1 MADDPN
7 AARRRASRRD
17 RDPGA
22 DGDEAA
28 PQDAVDQVDS
38 SDADAAPSLAEPTD
52 ADAFAA
58 PAEPGPSPESV
69 SGADE
74 VDASAEGAT
83 PDPLGTTP
91 DADGTTVSSEAED
104 VDAVGSPRPD
114 PLADRAEAATAP
126 AEDNAPAEDMA
137 AAEAMAAAEDTAVA
151 EAPVAATATTLWES
165 PDGTPAA
172 SLPWLQ
178 ARSPD
183 DRICPFLRAVA
194 ADDHLGFPVE
204 SPDAANRCAS
214 MHEAVPQSLRQQ
226 ELVCLTANHV
236 NCPRYLRGAAE
247 TATVVPVAR
256 VRPKAVMTPA
266 ISAAL
271 IILALSFGASVA
283 FGLANGGLAMPSR
296 AAVAPPTA
304 SATSVAAATATPA
317 TSSPAA
323 SPAVASPAAASP
335 SLEPTPA
342 PSATASPS
350 ASTTPIPSPSASASL
365 ATGPTPSPTSNRL
378 RLLKPCPNKPNCW
391 IYTVRSGDNLY
402 SIAHYFGVPLGTV
415 RSLNPWTK
423 TESLRAGK
431 KLILPNPTR

>member
-151 EAPVAATATTLWES
+151 EAPVAAT
-165 PDGTPAA
+165 
-172 SLPWLQ
+172 
-178 ARSPD
+178 RD
-183 DRICPFLRAVA
+183 DPLGVAGWDPRRLAAVA
-194 ADDHLGFPVE
+194 AGSFAGRPDLPVPARGGGRRPSGLPGRVAGRRE
-204 SPDAANRCAS
+204 PLRLDARGRAAVAPAAGARLPDGQ
-214 MHEAVPQSLRQQ
+214 PRQ
-226 ELVCLTANHV
+226 LPALSAWCGRDRDGG
-236 NCPRYLRGAAE
+236 PGR
-247 TATVVPVAR
+247 R

-323 SPAVASPAAASP
+323 SPPPRPASPRPRAS
-335 SLEPTPA
+335 SRRRR

-350 ASTTPIPSPSASASL
+350 ASAAARSRPRAPRPRSRPGQRRRRPPTACAYSSPA
-365 ATGPTPSPTSNRL
+365 PTSRTAGSI
-378 RLLKPCPNKPNCW
+378 RS
-391 IYTVRSGDNLY
+391 VR
-402 SIAHYFGVPLGTV
+402 GTTSTASRTTSACRWAV
-415 RSLNPWTK
+415 
-423 TESLRAGK
+423 AVA
-431 KLILPNPTR
+431 